1 MKPIQRMRS
10 ILFVPGDSARKLEKS
25 RSSGAD
31 MVIIDLEDSVG
42 PQSKSAARKM
52 ALSFLTEIA
61 GSDSGPAYWVRVN
74 PLDSGLTGDDLAAIF
89 SASAAPAG
97 IMLPK
102 ASGPRDIQIL
112 DAMLLEQ
119 EKACGLP
126 AQSVP
131 ILPIVTETP
140 AAAVTMHLY
149 VSSEYAGRNRLA
161 ALTWGAE
168 DLSAAIGA
176 ARKRDESG
184 KWTFLYQMARANSL
198 LTAHALEVQAIDTL
212 HADFRDEAGL
222 KAAAE
227 TARADGFTGMMA
239 IHPAQVAIINAAFT
253 PSAEEVDYARA
264 VIAAFAA
271 QPDAGVVSLD
281 GKMLDM
287 PHLKLAERIIAQA

>member
-1 MKPIQRMRS
+1 MPSMRS
-10 ILFVPGDSARKLEKS
+10 LLFVPGDSARKLEKS

-31 MVIIDLEDSVG
+31 IVIIDLEDSVA

-52 ALSFLTEIA
+52 ALSFLTELTNSNNA
-61 GSDSGPAYWVRVN
+61 PVYWVRVN
-74 PLDSGLTGDDLAAIF
+74 PLDSGLTADDLDGIF
-89 SASAAPAG
+89 AKSGAPAG

-102 ASGPRDIQIL
+102 AAGPRDIQTL
-112 DAMLLEQ
+112 DAMLLAH
-119 EKACGLP
+119 EKASGLA

-140 AAAVTMHLY
+140 AAAMTIHQY
-149 VSSEYAGRNRLA
+149 ISADYAGRARLA

-176 ARKRDESG
+176 ARKRDDKG
-184 KWTFLYQMARANSL
+184 QWTFPYQMVRASTL
-198 LTAHALEVQAIDTL
+198 MTAHALEVQAIDTL

-222 KAAAE
+222 QAAAQA
-227 TARADGFTGMMA
+227 ARADGFTGMMA

-253 PSAEEVDYARA
+253 PSDEELAYAKA

-281 GKMLDM
+281 GKMLDL
-287 PHLKLAERIIAQA
+287 PHLKLAQKMVRIN

>member
-1 MKPIQRMRS
+1 MPRMRS
-10 ILFVPGDSARKLEKS
+10 LLFVPGDSARKLEKS

-31 MVIIDLEDSVG
+31 IVIIDLEDSVA

-52 ALSFLTEIA
+52 ALSFLTEVTNSNNA
-61 GSDSGPAYWVRVN
+61 PVYWVRVN
-74 PLDSGLTGDDLAAIF
+74 PLDSGLTADDLDGIF
-89 SASAAPAG
+89 AKIGAPAG

-102 ASGPRDIQIL
+102 AAGPRDIQTL
-112 DAMLLEQ
+112 DAMLLEH
-119 EKACGLP
+119 EKACGLA

-131 ILPIVTETP
+131 VLPIATETP
-140 AAAVTMHLY
+140 AAAMTIQQY
-149 VSSEYAGRNRLA
+149 ISADYAGRARLA

-176 ARKRDESG
+176 ARKRDDKG
-184 KWTFLYQMARANSL
+184 QWTFPYQMVRANTL
-198 LTAHALEVQAIDTL
+198 MTAHALEVQAIDTL

-222 KAAAE
+222 QAAAQA
-227 TARADGFTGMMA
+227 ARADGFTGMMA

-253 PSAEEVDYARA
+253 PSDEELAYAKA

-281 GKMLDM
+281 GKMLDL
-287 PHLKLAERIIAQA
+287 PHLKLAQKMVRIN

>member
-1 MKPIQRMRS
+1 MQPMRS
-10 ILFVPGDSARKLEKS
+10 LLFVPGDSARKLEKS
-25 RSSGAD
+25 RGSGAD
-31 MVIIDLEDSVG
+31 IIIIDLEDSVAPHNKG
-42 PQSKSAARKM
+42 TARKM
-52 ALSFLTEIA
+52 ALSFLTEMA
-61 GSDSGPAYWVRVN
+61 GTQDGPAYWVRVN
-74 PLDSGLTGDDLAAIF
+74 PLDSGLTKDDLAGIF
-89 SASAAPAG
+89 TASAAPAG

-102 ASGPRDIQIL
+102 AMGPRDIQTL

-119 EKACGLP
+119 EKICGLP

-140 AAAVTMHLY
+140 ASAMTVHHYIA
-149 VSSEYAGRNRLA
+149 EDYAGRQRLA

-176 ARKRDESG
+176 ARKRDDSG
-184 KWTFLYQMARANSL
+184 QWTFPYQMVRAQTL
-198 LTAHALEVQAIDTL
+198 LTAHALDVQAIDTL

-222 KAAAE
+222 QAVAE
-227 TARADGFTGMMA
+227 AARADGFTGMMA

-253 PSAEEVDYARA
+253 PSMQEVDYART

-271 QPDAGVVSLD
+271 DPDAGVVSLN

-287 PHLKLAERIIAQA
+287 PHLKLAERILAQMK